1 MKAGER
7 RTAVL
12 FRAVGMLG
20 ARMGGLRGALRRA
33 PAVARIARPA
43 LVARPL
49 ASLSSSSSLLC
60 GPAPEREQ
68 EKRGPVYVPAAG
80 LHSTA
85 VVEAGYVNPKFPNRP
100 TSPHVMIYAFPTV
113 AISSI
118 TMRICGVLLS
128 IGTLP
133 PEATPARALAQAP
146 ARCLALR
153 AAGRPVKLPS
163 PPLTMRANILQAPG
177 ASGRWRAWIRACR
190 WT

>member
-1 MKAGER
+1 
-7 RTAVL
+7 
-12 FRAVGMLG
+12 
-20 ARMGGLRGALRRA
+20 MGGLRGALRRA

-43 LVARPL
+43 LIARPL

-128 IGTLP
+128 VGTLP
-133 PEATPARALAQAP
+133 PERRPRRFAQAAP
-146 ARCLALR
+146 AA
-153 AAGRPVKLPS
+153 
-163 PPLTMRANILQAPG
+163 
-177 ASGRWRAWIRACR
+177 
-190 WT
+190 

>member
-1 MKAGER
+1 
-7 RTAVL
+7 
-12 FRAVGMLG
+12 MLG

-49 ASLSSSSSLLC
+49 ASLSSSSLLC

-128 IGTLP
+128 VGTLP
-133 PEATPARALAQAP
+133 PEATPARPLAQAP

-163 PPLTMRANILQAPG
+163 PPLTVHACVPQAPG
-177 ASGRWRAWIRACR
+177 ASGRWRAWIRACL